1 LVGNDFLPR
10 GTGIVTRCPLVLQLI
25 HISKEEAGDGWGW
38 ATFLHDKE
46 KRYND
51 FSKVREE
58 IRAETDRKAGM
69 NKGISSDPI
78 RLRVYSSH
86 VLDLTLVD
94 LPGITKVPVGD
105 QPDDIEQQTHDL
117 CRTYITN
124 PNSIILAVSPA
135 NADIATSES
144 IKLAKSVDP
153 QGNRTLAVC
162 TKLDLMDRGTDA
174 HDILEG
180 KVIPVKLGIIG
191 VVNRSQ
197 EDIDKGKAIEDAIHD
212 EASFLK
218 RRYPLLA
225 TKNGTPYLA
234 RRLNKLLMFHIRQCL
249 PDLRAR
255 IASMINK
262 HETVLSH
269 LGQPIGNK
277 GSTLL
282 QILTQFASEYNSTIE
297 GTAKDIETDR
307 LSGGARICYIFHNI
321 FKETVHA
328 TGPLTGLSQSD
339 IIHAI
344 TNATGPRP
352 SLFVPEMAFELLVK
366 KQIRLLLPPSLHC
379 VEKVYEEMQ
388 RIMQYTAQHM
398 KEFQRFPLLKD
409 EIVKVVS
416 GLLKE
421 RLPLA
426 NSMVEDLISIELAYI
441 NTNHPDF
448 IGGKNAAYES
458 VLLVKQQTLREEVA
472 RSEKLKAEKE
482 SVPEDLPV
490 KKEAVENA
498 QPRWFSLWSAK
509 TKDSMNRP
517 DSTPVDKEDE
527 KDAEKEDESDNS
539 DMEKRIDCQLIES
552 LITSYFTIVRKT
564 IQDCVPKAVMHCLVN
579 QVKDSLQSK
588 LVSELYKSDVVDHV
602 MVESPEIYTRR
613 KETAAMLEAL
623 HKAMDILAEI
633 RDMGAEEFF

>member
-307 LSGGARICYIFHNI
+307 L
-321 FKETVHA
+321 
-328 TGPLTGLSQSD
+328 
-339 IIHAI
+339 
-344 TNATGPRP
+344 
-352 SLFVPEMAFELLVK
+352 
-366 KQIRLLLPPSLHC
+366 
-379 VEKVYEEMQ
+379 
-388 RIMQYTAQHM
+388 
-398 KEFQRFPLLKD
+398 
-409 EIVKVVS
+409 
-416 GLLKE
+416 
-421 RLPLA
+421 
-426 NSMVEDLISIELAYI
+426 
-441 NTNHPDF
+441 
-448 IGGKNAAYES
+448 
-458 VLLVKQQTLREEVA
+458 
-472 RSEKLKAEKE
+472 
-482 SVPEDLPV
+482 
-490 KKEAVENA
+490 
-498 QPRWFSLWSAK
+498 
-509 TKDSMNRP
+509 
-517 DSTPVDKEDE
+517 
-527 KDAEKEDESDNS
+527 
-539 DMEKRIDCQLIES
+539 
-552 LITSYFTIVRKT
+552 
-564 IQDCVPKAVMHCLVN
+564 
-579 QVKDSLQSK
+579 
-588 LVSELYKSDVVDHV
+588 
-602 MVESPEIYTRR
+602 
-613 KETAAMLEAL
+613 
-623 HKAMDILAEI
+623 
-633 RDMGAEEFF
+633 